1 MNYKKLEKLGN
12 FLLITDINSGKEER
26 LPAKDTR
33 YHFEN
38 RDSVLVLTW
47 EVEGEDK
54 VFKFDIDS
62 LWDSDTNNF
71 TVEGLE
77 QFLYDFVKIGFKE
90 AFPNIIDEISIAANT
105 GGNALSYSIA
115 PLPRTATYGYFNVFP
130 YVEKYYPEKGKDIK
144 AISASIVAPTLTTGV
159 YDLYIDKINTI
170 IGDGAV
176 TTNTAT
182 SGLNMP
188 DLEYVLGLAGAWT
201 FTCSRISSQFNFP
214 KLKFSNKAITFMV
227 TTLPSINLPS
237 LEVVNGNITSTSTS
251 LQTVSLPKLLHGG
264 ISFTGNANSLTSLN
278 LPELK
283 VLVGFDI
290 SGTKS
295 GLTSIA
301 FPKVEHISGS
311 VFTLPT
317 SSNALS
323 SFSFGSSLKNMVP
336 NFVTTSNS
344 LNQTSV
350 DHILVTLASLNGNNF
365 TIAYSNKTVT
375 ITGAAATPSA
385 TGLAAKATLIAR
397 GCTVT
402 HN

>member
-54 VFKFDIDS
+54 VFKFDIENLLDS
-62 LWDSDTNNF
+62 ESNNF
-71 TVEGLE
+71 TIEGLE
-77 QFLYDFVKIGFKE
+77 LFLYDFLKADFKGD
-90 AFPNIIDEISIAANT
+90 FPNIIDDITIDGNT
-105 GGNALSYSIA
+105 GGNCLSYA
-115 PLPRTATYGYFNVFP
+115 VTPLPKTATYGYYNVLP
-130 YVEKYYPEKGKDIK
+130 YVGKVYPEKGKDIK
-144 AISASIVAPTLTTGV
+144 AISAIISAPSLTTGV

-176 TTNTAT
+176 TTTLGS
-182 SGLNMP
+182 SGLSMP
-188 DLEYVLGLAGAWT
+188 DLEYILGTPGIYT
-201 FTCSRISSQFNFP
+201 ISSSRTSSQFNFP
-214 KLKFSNKAITFMV
+214 KLKFSSKSITLTI
-227 TTLPSINLPS
+227 TTLPSISLPS
-237 LEVVNGNITSTSTS
+237 LEVINGTLLSTSSAIT
-251 LQTVSLPKLLHGG
+251 TVSLPKLLHGG
-264 ISFTGNANSLTSLN
+264 FSFTGSTAGLTSLTF
-278 LPELK
+278 PELK

-295 GLTSIA
+295 GLTSIS
-301 FPKVEHISGS
+301 FPKVEQMTGT
-311 VFTLPT
+311 FTLPT
-317 SSNALS
+317 TSNALTN
-323 SFSFGSSLKNMVP
+323 FSFGNSLRNLVG

-350 DHILVTLASLNGNNF
+350 DHILTTLANLNGSNG
-365 TIAYSNKTVT
+365 TIAYSSKTIT
-375 ITGAAATPSA
+375 ITGGAAAPSA
-385 TGLAAKATLIAR
+385 AGLAAKAILIAR

>member
-77 QFLYDFVKIGFKE
+77 QFLYNFVKVGFKE
-90 AFPNIIDEISIAANT
+90 TFPNIIDEISIDANT

-115 PLPRTATYGYFNVFP
+115 PLPRTATYGYFSVFP
-130 YVEKYYPEKGKDIK
+130 YVGKSYPEKGKDIK
-144 AISASIVAPTLTTGV
+144 AISTTIVAPNLITGV
-159 YDLYIDKINTI
+159 YDLYIDKINTM
-170 IGDGAV
+170 IGDGILQ
-176 TTNTAT
+176 TTMGA

-188 DLEYVLGLAGAWT
+188 DLEYILGLSGTWSLSSGRT
-201 FTCSRISSQFNFP
+201 SSQFNFP
-214 KLKFSNKAITFMV
+214 KLKFSNKAITFV
-227 TTLPSINLPS
+227 ITTLPSINLPS
-237 LEVVNGNITSTSTS
+237 LEVVNGNITSTSTA

-264 ISFTGNANSLTSLN
+264 ISFTGNAAGLTSLN
-278 LPELK
+278 FPELR
-283 VLVGFDI
+283 VLVVFDI

-295 GLTSIA
+295 GLTSISL
-301 FPKVEHISGS
+301 PKVEHILGS
-311 VFTLPT
+311 AFTLPT
-317 SSNALS
+317 TSNALS
-323 SFSFGSSLKNMVP
+323 SFSFGNSLKNMVP

-350 DHILVTLASLNGNNF
+350 DHILVTLASLNGSNG